1 MAGSGGMTGSAQ
13 MLCGEGQLPASGI
26 VSSNSQISNSG
37 ISLSST
43 VLHPGHGSSLL
54 CCCLS
59 CRPKGQL
66 GSFRSM
72 VRAGCIGMV
81 GHGCIGCI
89 GMGAGRTGSGIGMGA
104 GRTGSGIGMGAGRA
118 GSGIGMGAGRTG
130 SGWIGGIGGIGF
142 RTGGLALSK
151 NAVQAGCSSYCWY
164 CAVNADCGNSCCVG
178 ASARFG

>member
-1 MAGSGGMTGSAQ
+1 MVDCLCIGGRAGMAGSGGMTGSAQ

-104 GRTGSGIGMGAGRA
+104 GRTGSG
-118 GSGIGMGAGRTG
+118 
-130 SGWIGGIGGIGF
+130 WIGGIGGIGF